1 MFRLRC
7 IKALGNVT
15 RATEFGQ
22 AADKHAAA
30 IHKRFFNATING
42 YVDTRQGHLVLAL
55 FSGSVPPNLRDSVL
69 GALRDEIYVR
79 QGGHIDTGRLLAAIL
94 FTVHLP
100 LC

>member
-1 MFRLRC
+1 MT
-7 IKALGNVT
+7 G
-15 RATEFGQ
+15 ATDFAQ

-30 IHKRFFNATING
+30 IHRRFFNATING

-55 FSGSVPPNLRDSVL
+55 LSGSVPPHLRDSVL
-69 GALRDEIYVR
+69 GTLRNEIYVR